1 MYWKVFSKVRK
12 IIWRRCGF
20 FLRNWLVHFLKN
32 VFFQNQCLY
41 VCKYNR
47 NPSCPSKQAQNV
59 GEKKFCL
66 LIVSLKSTNLKE
78 LVIDVLNFVRNL
90 CDLNG
95 ELFLLNLY
103 LLVTFEYKSHFA
115 CFNILPQR
123 LSAYWSEP

>member
-1 MYWKVFSKVRK
+1 MYSFK
-12 IIWRRCGF
+12 INVCMCANTVEI
-20 FLRNWLVHFLKN
+20 LLVL
-32 VFFQNQCLY
+32 QNKHKMLE
-41 VCKYNR
+41 K
-47 NPSCPSKQAQNV
+47 
-59 GEKKFCL
+59 KKFCL

-123 LSAYWSEP
+123 LSAYLSEP